1 MEPDFL
7 VFDNL
12 INQDEIIKINNFID
26 KNYDFLEP
34 QENSAKTSNNISK
47 KLAEVKVITLKKLNK
62 LINTPLE
69 LMYDVANQNYGYNLF
84 PKNENNTF
92 LLSKYTHENKS
103 KYDYHIDKSESPHYD
118 AKLTFIINIS
128 FNKFEGGNFS
138 IFNGNEYEIEKLTKS
153 GNAILF
159 KSHLNHKVSPIIL
172 GERRSLT
179 YFMSGPKFK

>member
-12 INQDEIIKINNFID
+12 INPDEIIKINNFID
-26 KNYDFLEP
+26 ENYDFLEP

-47 KLAEVKVITLKKLNK
+47 KLAEVKVITFKKLNK

-92 LLSKYTHENKS
+92 C
-103 KYDYHIDKSESPHYD
+103 
-118 AKLTFIINIS
+118 
-128 FNKFEGGNFS
+128 
-138 IFNGNEYEIEKLTKS
+138 
-153 GNAILF
+153 
-159 KSHLNHKVSPIIL
+159 
-172 GERRSLT
+172 
-179 YFMSGPKFK
+179 